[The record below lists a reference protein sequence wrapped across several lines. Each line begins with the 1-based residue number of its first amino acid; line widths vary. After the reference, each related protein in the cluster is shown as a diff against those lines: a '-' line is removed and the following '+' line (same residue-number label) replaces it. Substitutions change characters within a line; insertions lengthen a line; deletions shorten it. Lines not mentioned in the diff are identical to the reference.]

1 MKLRAL
7 RGYWHLVVLVVLAA
21 LPFVPDQQVALR
33 VQQLTPIFIFSLLAL
48 GLNVVV
54 GYTGLLHLGIAA
66 FFGIGAYTA
75 GILAVQTFPF
85 QQSFPVVLVA
95 AVLAAAA
102 IGGAATGP
110 APRPRGDHP
119 APVATGVRAII
130 TF

>member
-95 AVLAAAA
+95 AGLAAAA
-102 IGGAATGP
+102 LGVGAP
-110 APRPRGDHP
+110 APPLPLGGRP
-119 APVATGVRAII
+119 
-130 TF
+130 